1 MPPERIRDEEPRQ
14 EEHRTEEAERPRES
28 QLDAPMEGDEGA
40 LEIDRH
46 ADVGR
51 AILDTRIQDVTTS
64 PPVTLPL
71 DAPVSK
77 AIETMR
83 KKKVGA
89 VMVVAKKRP
98 RKLAGILTE
107 RDLLQR
113 VLAKKGYGRIA
124 LEKVMTKA
132 PETLHPKDS
141 LAYAL
146 NKMSVGRFRHIPLVD
161 DQGVPMGMLSI
172 RDVIDFVVELIPET
186 VLNLPPEPELAL
198 PREVD
203 GA

>member
-1 MPPERIRDEEPRQ
+1 MPPEQIRDEEPRH
-14 EEHRTEEAERPRES
+14 EEHHADETEQLRES
-28 QLDAPMEGDEGA
+28 ALDAPMEGDEGA
-40 LEIDRH
+40 PEIDRH

-51 AILDTRIQDVTTS
+51 AILETRIQDLTTS

-132 PETLHPKDS
+132 PETLRPKDS

-161 DQGVPMGMLSI
+161 DQGVPTGMLSI

-198 PREVD
+198 PKEVD

>member
-1 MPPERIRDEEPRQ
+1 M
-14 EEHRTEEAERPRES
+14 
-28 QLDAPMEGDEGA
+28 
-40 LEIDRH
+40 
-46 ADVGR
+46 
-51 AILDTRIQDVTTS
+51 
-64 PPVTLPL
+64 TLPL

-161 DQGVPMGMLSI
+161 DQGVPVGMLSI

-186 VLNLPPEPELAL
+186 VLNLPPEPDLAL
-198 PREVD
+198 PKEVD

>member
-1 MPPERIRDEEPRQ
+1 MLPEQTTNEEPQ
-14 EEHRTEEAERPRES
+14 ETP
-28 QLDAPMEGDEGA
+28 LDAPMEGDEGA
-40 LEIDRH
+40 PEINRH

-51 AILDTRIQDVTTS
+51 AILETRIQDVTTS
-64 PPVTLPL
+64 PAVTLPV
-71 DAPVSK
+71 DATVAK
-77 AIETMR
+77 AIELMR

-113 VLAKKGYGRIA
+113 VLAKKGYGRLA

-132 PETLHPKDS
+132 PETLRPKDS

-161 DQGVPMGMLSI
+161 DRGVPVSMLSI
-172 RDVIDFVVELIPET
+172 RDVIDFVVELVPET
-186 VLNLPPEPELAL
+186 VLNLPPEPELAVQKQ
-198 PREVD
+198 VD

>member
-1 MPPERIRDEEPRQ
+1 MPPEQIRDEETRH
-14 EEHRTEEAERPRES
+14 EEHRTEKAEQPRES
-28 QLDAPMEGDEGA
+28 PLDAPMEGDEGA
-40 LEIDRH
+40 PEIDRH

-51 AILDTRIQDVTTS
+51 AILETRIQDVTTS
-64 PPVTLPL
+64 SPVTLPL

-161 DQGVPMGMLSI
+161 DQGVPVGMLSI

-198 PREVD
+198 PKEVD

>member
-1 MPPERIRDEEPRQ
+1 MPPEQIRDEEPRH
-14 EEHRTEEAERPRES
+14 EEHHAEEAEQPRES
-28 QLDAPMEGDEGA
+28 PLDAPMEGDEEA
-40 LEIDRH
+40 PEIDRH

-51 AILDTRIQDVTTS
+51 AILETRIQDVTTS

-161 DQGVPMGMLSI
+161 DQGVPIGMLSI

-186 VLNLPPEPELAL
+186 VLNLPPEPEYAI
-198 PREVD
+198 PKQVD
-203 GA
+203 GG

>member
-1 MPPERIRDEEPRQ
+1 MPPDEISSEPP
-14 EEHRTEEAERPRES
+14 EETPGEG
-28 QLDAPMEGDEGA
+28 PMEGDGDA
-40 LEIDRH
+40 PEIRRH

-51 AILDTRIQDVTTS
+51 ALVEALIQDVATS
-64 PPVTLPL
+64 PPVTLPA
-71 DAPVSK
+71 DATVTK

-98 RKLAGILTE
+98 RKLVGILTE

-113 VLAKKGYGRIA
+113 VLVRRGYGRLA
-124 LEKVMTKA
+124 LEKVMTPA
-132 PETLHPKDS
+132 PETLRPMDS

-146 NKMSVGRFRHIPLVD
+146 NKMSVGRFRHVPLVD
-161 DQGVPMGMLSI
+161 EKQVPVGMLSI
-172 RDVIDFVVELIPET
+172 RDVIDYVVELIPEQ

-198 PREVD
+198 HRAPE
-203 GA
+203 GE